1 MWGIQVGRIDT
12 APVIKGFLDRDEEDD
27 ITASTDT
34 LTTLAGDWNNS
45 ESDEDDDAE
54 ELVIESKLRPPPAEL
69 MYGGQG
75 KCEEPARV
83 IVVPDAR
90 PVMPTKKRKRRDK
103 RGGRK
108 GRRRTNAFD
117 QGPPRGGGNPA
128 ESQAIF
134 PLNKSRSG
142 WQEARMYSVNQGP
155 PRGGGNPAE
164 S

>member
-69 MYGGQG
+69 MYGG
-75 KCEEPARV
+75 
-83 IVVPDAR
+83 
-90 PVMPTKKRKRRDK
+90 
-103 RGGRK
+103 
-108 GRRRTNAFD
+108 
-117 QGPPRGGGNPA
+117 
-128 ESQAIF
+128 
-134 PLNKSRSG
+134 
-142 WQEARMYSVNQGP
+142 
-155 PRGGGNPAE
+155 
-164 S
+164 